1 MELSRFVLVLLVLL
15 VGCNSPIILK
25 SPEVVTTV
33 VATSQKTLQVTPTV
47 TTPQMPLRV
56 TPTEDPLYF
65 FSYEYLTI
73 RTYGEGEIKLINEMG
88 GGNNF
93 TRYTISYPSDG
104 LTIYG
109 FMDVPKAPGLYLVV
123 IALHGHVNA
132 DIYQTLDYTT
142 RYADNIASN
151 GYVVI
156 HPNMRNYKPSDNGPS
171 NYYVGYA
178 IDVLNLIGM
187 VRKQG
192 NLVGLLKKA
201 DPERIGLWGHS
212 MGGGVAIRV
221 LTIDPKIRAAV
232 LYAAVSGD
240 LTVSRNRFGS
250 LGGSD
255 ISPALLSASTADIV
269 RISPSS
275 FYHNIQAAVS
285 IHHGENDSTVPL
297 QWSKDLCNQLTQMGK
312 TVECFYYPGQ
322 VHTFQGDGEQL
333 FEHRVVDFFS
343 RTLR

>member
-1 MELSRFVLVLLVLL
+1 MKISRLLMVLLGLL
-15 VGCNSPIILK
+15 AGCSSPVILQP
-25 SPEVVTTV
+25 PEVIIVS
-33 VATSQKTLQVTPTV
+33 ATPSKNTLLLTPTV
-47 TTPQMPLRV
+47 
-56 TPTEDPLYF
+56 DPLYS
-65 FSYEYLTI
+65 FSYEYLTT
-73 RTYGEGEIKLINEMG
+73 RTYGEGEIKMINEIG

-93 TRYTISYPSDG
+93 IQYYISYPSDG

-109 FMDVPKAPGLYLVV
+109 FMDIPKAPGLYPVV

-132 DIYQTLDYTT
+132 DVYQTLDYTT

-156 HPNMRNYKPSDNGPS
+156 HPNLRNYKPSDSGPS
-171 NYYVGYA
+171 NFYVGYA

-192 NLVGLLKKA
+192 NQVGILKKA

-212 MGGGVAIRV
+212 MGGGIAIRV
-221 LTIDPKIRAAV
+221 LTIDPKIRSAI

-240 LTVSRNRFGS
+240 LTISRNRFGS

-255 ISPALLSASTADIV
+255 SSLALLSASSADIQ

-275 FYHNIQAAVS
+275 YYQNIQAAVS
-285 IHHGENDSTVPL
+285 IHHGENDPTVPL
-297 QWSKDLCNQLTQMGK
+297 QWSKDLCDQLTKLGK
-312 TVECFYYPGQ
+312 TVECFYYPDQ

-333 FEHRVVDFFS
+333 FEHRAVDFFS